1 MPPDRRARILVIDDE
16 EYICRIVVE
25 SLGEADHD
33 IASFTDPKQ
42 AIEYLATNPVDL
54 VLTDL
59 MMGESSGLQVLET
72 ALENHPDAII
82 VLMTAHPTVQT
93 AISVLKRGAYDFL
106 IKPFKLE
113 LLNQTVRRGLAHQK
127 VVRDNL
133 SLKGQVQFLKVA
145 NAFFGSGMELD
156 DYLEMVLRSCNTEL
170 SAQASAIL
178 EVDPASGQIVREVVE
193 STDETATNEVLNT
206 QLLDQFSGK
215 RSSAP
220 RVISEPVTVDGRR
233 RYRVTISQ
241 PIMVRRTLHG
251 VINVMIISRQDSIP
265 AGQMDILSLLAG
277 SAASAMANQK
287 LYRDLQQSYFQ
298 AIRALTNSIE
308 ARDNYTAGHTD
319 RVTRLAELVARQ
331 LSWTEKQV
339 YTLRIGCTLHDIGKI
354 GVPDAILN
362 KTGPLTDNERKR
374 MEKHPQL
381 GLRII
386 RGIDLFKPSIPYILA
401 HHERFDGAGYPKGL
415 KGKEI
420 PIEGRLLAV
429 VDTFDAVMSDRPY
442 RGGATVEVAVG
453 ELVGNA
459 GTQFDPKLVDAFLAV
474 LSSEVIDLA
483 ELYGR
488 ELDLSVLNQKV
499 ISQTAPV

>member
-1 MPPDRRARILVIDDE
+1 
-16 EYICRIVVE
+16 
-25 SLGEADHD
+25 
-33 IASFTDPKQ
+33 
-42 AIEYLATNPVDL
+42 
-54 VLTDL
+54 
-59 MMGESSGLQVLET
+59 
-72 ALENHPDAII
+72 
-82 VLMTAHPTVQT
+82 
-93 AISVLKRGAYDFL
+93 
-106 IKPFKLE
+106 
-113 LLNQTVRRGLAHQK
+113 
-127 VVRDNL
+127 
-133 SLKGQVQFLKVA
+133 
-145 NAFFGSGMELD
+145 
-156 DYLEMVLRSCNTEL
+156 
-170 SAQASAIL
+170 
-178 EVDPASGQIVREVVE
+178 
-193 STDETATNEVLNT
+193 
-206 QLLDQFSGK
+206 
-215 RSSAP
+215 
-220 RVISEPVTVDGRR
+220 
-233 RYRVTISQ
+233 
-241 PIMVRRTLHG
+241 
-251 VINVMIISRQDSIP
+251 MIISRQDRIP

-331 LSWTEKQV
+331 LSWTEKQC

-362 KTGPLTDNERKR
+362 KAGPLTDSERKR

-415 KGKEI
+415 SGKDI

-442 RGGATVEVAVG
+442 RAGATVEVAVG
-453 ELVGNA
+453 ELVDNA

-474 LSSEVIDLA
+474 LRSGSIDLT

-488 ELDLSVLNQKV
+488 ELDLSCLSQKV
-499 ISQTAPV
+499 IPQTAPV